1 MTSLH
6 IATPD
11 DLNRL
16 LPMITAFHA
25 EAGITCSA
33 EDRLS
38 ALITLLE
45 GTPLGVIYLIG
56 PRNSPVGYIALS
68 FTWSIALGGMDGRI
82 DEFWV
87 RVAVRGR
94 GMGGD
99 VLTGLIPALAEH
111 GLRGLTLQIDRAHP
125 RAQRLLQRH
134 GFAPRD
140 QHILLARVLT

>member
-6 IATPD
+6 IATPED
-11 DLNRL
+11 VNRV

-25 EAGITCSA
+25 EAGIPCHE

-68 FTWSIALGGMDGRI
+68 FSWSIALGGMDGRI
-82 DEFWV
+82 EEFWV
-87 RVAVRGR
+87 RAAVRGR

-99 VLTGLIPALAEH
+99 VLTGLIPALADH
-111 GLRGLTLQIDRAHP
+111 GLRGLTLQLDSANARAL
-125 RAQRLLQRH
+125 RLFQRH
-134 GFAPRD
+134 GFALRD
-140 QHILLARVLT
+140 THSLLARVLA